1 MDRVGCVGDMDK
13 TVKLSKRLQMIAD
26 WVPSGSRLA
35 DIGSD
40 HALLPVYLAQAGKV
54 DYAVAGEVNDGPC
67 QAALVQVRDAGL
79 ASKIAVRKG
88 DGLAVVLAG
97 EVDVITIAGMGGTLM
112 TGILSAAPEKLKQV
126 KRLVLQPN
134 VAEDQVRDYLLRE
147 NWLLI
152 AEHILEEDGKIYE
165 ILVAEQ
171 HPEAKES
178 NDQLYQPR
186 PIGRITADR
195 NWLLRLGPYLSQ
207 AGGPVFVAKWQ
218 GELAKLR
225 MIVGQ
230 LASSELE
237 SAKEKKRLLLDEMA
251 ILTEVLECM
260 QTDRP

>member
-1 MDRVGCVGDMDK
+1 MDK

-26 WVPSGSRLA
+26 WVPAGSRLA

-40 HALLPVYLAQAGKV
+40 HGLLPVYLAQVGKV
-54 DYAVAGEVNDGPC
+54 DYAVAGEVNDGPW
-67 QAALVQVRDAGL
+67 QAAKVQVRDAGL
-79 ASKIAVRKG
+79 DGKVAVRKG

-112 TGILSAAPEKLKQV
+112 TGILSAAPEKLNRV

-134 VAEDQVRDYLLRE
+134 VAEDQVRDYLERE
-147 NWLLI
+147 NWLLV

-165 ILVAEQ
+165 ILVAER
-171 HPEAKES
+171 HPEAKER
-178 NDQLYQPR
+178 NGRLYSSR

-195 NWLLRLGPYLSQ
+195 SWLLQFGPYLLQ

-218 GELAKLR
+218 SELAKLKK
-225 MIVGQ
+225 IVER
-230 LASSELE
+230 LAGSELE
-237 SAKEKKRLLLDEMA
+237 SAKEKQRLLLDQIA